1 MREAIKRFKLARGDD
16 RVKHAWEVVKVASR
30 HSLKE
35 PFWRTIRETF
45 GVREKDVKE
54 IMRFLEE
61 KKELRILRSSDG
73 KRLYVSTLRKIRKA
87 PKTLD
92 EWLK

>member
-1 MREAIKRFKLARGDD
+1 MKEAIKRFKLAHGDGKV
-16 RVKHAWEVVKVASR
+16 RCAWEVVREASR
-30 HSLKE
+30 NSLKE
-35 PFWRTIRETF
+35 PFWKTIKDTF
-45 GVREKDVKE
+45 GVRENEVKE

-61 KKELRILRSSDG
+61 KNELQILRSSDG
-73 KRLYVSTLRKIRKA
+73 KRLYVSTLRKIRNA

>member
-1 MREAIKRFKLARGDD
+1 MKGAIKRFKLARGDE
-16 RVKHAWEVVKVASR
+16 RVRYAWEVVREVSR
-30 HSLKE
+30 HSLNE
-35 PFWRTIRETF
+35 PFWKTLKDTF
-45 GVREKDVKE
+45 GVREGDVKE

-61 KKELRILRSSDG
+61 RNELQILRSSDG
-73 KRLYVSTLRKIRKA
+73 KRLYVSTLKKIRNA